1 MESLTLYAN
10 DLRNKTEQNARTID
24 KLKEELRRKE
34 KGFEDKQLISNNS
47 NKQVSDANNKLKGD
61 LKKAMDELQELKAE
75 ADKNRAENA
84 KAHETQMLI
93 MVLKAKE
100 SD

>member
-1 MESLTLYAN
+1 M
-10 DLRNKTEQNARTID
+10 
-24 KLKEELRRKE
+24 RRKE

-47 NKQVSDANNKLKGD
+47 NKQLSDANSKLKGD

-93 MVLKAKE
+93 MVMKAKE
-100 SD
+100 SDYLSQISLLNNRVKYFEEEL

>member
-1 MESLTLYAN
+1 L
-10 DLRNKTEQNARTID
+10 
-24 KLKEELRRKE
+24 
-34 KGFEDKQLISNNS
+34 
-47 NKQVSDANNKLKGD
+47 SDANNKLKGD

-100 SD
+100 SDY

>member
-1 MESLTLYAN
+1 
-10 DLRNKTEQNARTID
+10 
-24 KLKEELRRKE
+24 LRRKE

-47 NKQVSDANNKLKGD
+47 NKQLSDANNKLKGD

-93 MVLKAKE
+93 MVMKAKE
-100 SD
+100 SEYLSQISLLNNRVKYFEEEL